1 MRKKNRTLRQ
11 LGDSQAICDYH
22 NKRSGALC
30 KSLSTKKLRISE
42 NAQSEL
48 QFQTPYP
55 TALSESQI
63 FKLPSSKAL
72 PLSPDHQFSP
82 LPLAPKN
89 VSSSGTA
96 SKRRAYTRSS
106 NAFLKENAIDRCS
119 VPLISGPRSHF
130 RLNNAGNISG
140 MQDGV
145 GSKISAI
152 HISGVNAVNP
162 SDAYIEGTSSELAS
176 PFSSRPSS
184 PRPSP
189 EETEAIAGP
198 ALQAVRSTLR
208 KANDFDGSSPL
219 ATSEFIFSRSVQTQ
233 AQSTTTSPV
242 RSSELFTLNGEPLS
256 STSLR
261 RPSAPTA
268 SRPRVDSWAR
278 FLPRVSDPESHEDRR
293 DALEKLSRC
302 TDPQSLASENLQQVH
317 LEPSLRSATL
327 QDREK
332 WIWTDAAVDFDRPPS
347 QLSFNIDFFNDVQGA
362 STPLRDIKSNLETR
376 LATQDLDTDREIS
389 SHSPPLSPFDRL
401 ADELD
406 GFSILTSGMN
416 SWITDSLISP
426 PSEYR
431 RRRCDPD
438 WHMDQ
443 EDADEDGDSDSD
455 DFSGCLR
462 NLVDN
467 TTNGT
472 SSAVEAQ
479 TCEDISL
486 AICTENL
493 PVKAAEVAAEAP
505 STCEVETAKNITAK
519 AASNPVCTKPQQTG
533 RMRRGTIRA
542 SDHALQP
549 PKVGQARRS
558 RSGTIVGPSAARRTR
573 SGTIIGPVSQ
583 KTAPGAAKNRQ
594 TSVMPGNEKIKSS
607 SATGSAGDPVI
618 VEDRDDE
625 INAFNEEWVDE
636 PWVVADPPSP
646 VAAKTRSR
654 NARALRPAKC
664 PPLNKKVVLKHRIGE
679 NAAENCE
686 DSSDDELL
694 LK

>member
-11 LGDSQAICDYH
+11 LGDSQTICVSQTHH

-30 KSLSTKKLRISE
+30 KSSLSTKKLRISE
-42 NAQSEL
+42 DTQSEL

-89 VSSSGTA
+89 VSSSGAA

-106 NAFLKENAIDRCS
+106 NTFLKENAIDRS
-119 VPLISGPRSHF
+119 LAPFVSGPRSRSHF
-130 RLNNAGNISG
+130 QPNNFGNISG

-145 GSKISAI
+145 GSRISAI
-152 HISGVNAVNP
+152 RISGIDVVNR

-189 EETEAIAGP
+189 EETEVIAGP
-198 ALQAVRSTLR
+198 ALQAAHTTLR
-208 KANDFDGSSPL
+208 KANDFDGLNPL
-219 ATSEFIFSRSVQTQ
+219 ATSESTFSHSVQTQ

-242 RSSELFTLNGEPLS
+242 RSSELFTLNGEPLP

-278 FLPRVSDPESHEDRR
+278 FLPRVSDPESHEDGR
-293 DALEKLSRC
+293 DSLENLSRC
-302 TDPQSLASENLQQVH
+302 TDPQRLASEKLQQVR
-317 LEPSLRSATL
+317 LEPSLRSTTL
-327 QDREK
+327 QDRGK

-347 QLSFNIDFFNDVQGA
+347 QVSFNIDFFNDVQGA
-362 STPLRDIKSNLETR
+362 STPLRDIKSNHETH
-376 LATQDLDTDREIS
+376 LATQDLDKDREIS

-406 GFSILTSGMN
+406 EISILTSGMS

-431 RRRCDPD
+431 RRRGDPSPD
-438 WHMDQ
+438 WRMDQ
-443 EDADEDGDSDSD
+443 EDADENGDLDDD
-455 DFSGCLR
+455 DFSGYLR
-462 NLVDN
+462 NLVDK
-467 TTNGT
+467 TTNDT
-472 SSAVEAQ
+472 SSVVGAQ

-486 AICTENL
+486 AICAENL
-493 PVKAAEVAAEAP
+493 SVKAG
-505 STCEVETAKNITAK
+505 
-519 AASNPVCTKPQQTG
+519 ASHHLFVQFIDYAIS
-533 RMRRGTIRA
+533 RGC
-542 SDHALQP
+542 
-549 PKVGQARRS
+549 G
-558 RSGTIVGPSAARRTR
+558 
-573 SGTIIGPVSQ
+573 
-583 KTAPGAAKNRQ
+583 
-594 TSVMPGNEKIKSS
+594 
-607 SATGSAGDPVI
+607 
-618 VEDRDDE
+618 
-625 INAFNEEWVDE
+625 
-636 PWVVADPPSP
+636 
-646 VAAKTRSR
+646 
-654 NARALRPAKC
+654 
-664 PPLNKKVVLKHRIGE
+664 
-679 NAAENCE
+679 
-686 DSSDDELL
+686 
-694 LK
+694 

>member
-11 LGDSQAICDYH
+11 LGDSQAICDSQTYH

-30 KSLSTKKLRISE
+30 KSSLSTKKLRISE

-106 NAFLKENAIDRCS
+106 NAFLKENAIDKCS
-119 VPLISGPRSHF
+119 VPLISGPRSRSHF
-130 RLNNAGNISG
+130 RPNNVGNISG

-189 EETEAIAGP
+189 ETEVIAGP
-198 ALQAVRSTLR
+198 ALQAVRATLR
-208 KANDFDGSSPL
+208 KANDFDRSSPL

-242 RSSELFTLNGEPLS
+242 RSSEMFTLNGEPLS

-268 SRPRVDSWAR
+268 SRPRADSWAR
-278 FLPRVSDPESHEDRR
+278 FLPRVSDPESHEDGR

-302 TDPQSLASENLQQVH
+302 TDPQRLASEKLQQVH

-362 STPLRDIKSNLETR
+362 STPLRDIKSNHETH
-376 LATQDLDTDREIS
+376 TDREIS

-401 ADELD
+401 ADKLD
-406 GFSILTSGMN
+406 GFSILTSGMS

-431 RRRCDPD
+431 RRRCDPN
-438 WHMDQ
+438 WRMDQ

-455 DFSGCLR
+455 DFSGYLR
-462 NLVDN
+462 NLVDK

-479 TCEDISL
+479 TCEVISL
-486 AICTENL
+486 SICTENL
-493 PVKAAEVAAEAP
+493 PVNAG
-505 STCEVETAKNITAK
+505 
-519 AASNPVCTKPQQTG
+519 ASYHFFVQSINYANS
-533 RMRRGTIRA
+533 RGC
-542 SDHALQP
+542 
-549 PKVGQARRS
+549 G
-558 RSGTIVGPSAARRTR
+558 
-573 SGTIIGPVSQ
+573 
-583 KTAPGAAKNRQ
+583 
-594 TSVMPGNEKIKSS
+594 
-607 SATGSAGDPVI
+607 
-618 VEDRDDE
+618 
-625 INAFNEEWVDE
+625 
-636 PWVVADPPSP
+636 
-646 VAAKTRSR
+646 
-654 NARALRPAKC
+654 
-664 PPLNKKVVLKHRIGE
+664 
-679 NAAENCE
+679 
-686 DSSDDELL
+686 
-694 LK
+694 